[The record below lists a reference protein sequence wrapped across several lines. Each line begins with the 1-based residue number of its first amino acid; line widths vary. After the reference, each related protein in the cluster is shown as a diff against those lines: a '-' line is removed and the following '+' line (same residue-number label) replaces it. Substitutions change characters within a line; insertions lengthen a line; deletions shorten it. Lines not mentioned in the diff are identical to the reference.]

1 MNPYSQ
7 AANMSVRLRKDEGV
21 RDMGLKAPSIITFML
36 SVILAVVVLMSEYFG
51 AEIPGLKGN
60 ELWALLASYA
70 VLMLGCMVPGL

>member
-1 MNPYSQ
+1 MR
-7 AANMSVRLRKDEGV
+7 VRFKGEEGV
-21 RDMGLKAPSIITFML
+21 REMGLKAPGIITFMV
-36 SVILAVVVLMSEYFG
+36 SVILAVIVLMSESFG